1 VTTPADLP
9 ILPFA
14 SAADW
19 RAWLEEHHATS
30 PGLWIRIYKKA
41 AGVPS
46 VDYAGALDEA
56 LCYGWIDSTKRS
68 YDDAS
73 FLQRFSPRKA
83 RSAWSK
89 VNRDHVARLEA
100 EARIAPAGLAAI
112 EEARRNGQWEAAYD
126 GSRTMEVPPDFQ
138 AELDANPAAR
148 TFFEALDRANRYAF
162 LYRIQT
168 AKKPET
174 RERRIG
180 QFLEMLGRGEKLH

>member
-138 AELDANPAAR
+138 AGLDANPAAR